1 MGILIKADFQS
12 KLTSKL
18 SKYRSKDK
26 NPEYQKEIS
35 YELFSKFPQFK
46 AHVAAYI
53 ERNYCGV
60 VINDE
65 EHSNPDTLIDLISFD
80 ELRMLNKWIADRNKP
95 KTLRHK

>member
-65 EHSNPDTLIDLISFD
+65 EHSNPDTLIDLMSLD
-80 ELRMLNKWIADRNKP
+80 ELLMPNRWIVGRRRPRILKQ
-95 KTLRHK
+95 K